1 MKVGWLGKSSFLGLT
16 YGEVYTVL
24 SLEKGWLES
33 LTVLVKI
40 ISILHITMQGLIG
53 INEVL
58 KYFDTF

>member
-1 MKVGWLGKSSFLGLT
+1 MKVGWLGKSIFLGLT

-40 ISILHITMQGLIG
+40 SLFAILR
-53 INEVL
+53 
-58 KYFDTF
+58 FRA